1 MYNIFNKEEN
11 MEYMNDAYLEGFMD
25 CLEEFGI
32 LEEGILSK
40 VQNKKYNKYISKG
53 GKLSFEKWSDS
64 DQRKYEEYRNKGGK
78 LSFKN
83 WKDNDLR
90 KYDEYRRNGG
100 RLNFDRWMKK
110 RQLDEI
116 KSINYNQQLAKAY
129 MLTSHK
135 Y

>member
-1 MYNIFNKEEN
+1 MYNIFNEEEN

-25 CLEEFGI
+25 YLEEFGI
-32 LEEGILSK
+32 LEESIYQK
-40 VQNKKYNKYISKG
+40 IQNKKYNKYISKG
-53 GKLSFEKWSDS
+53 GKLSF
-64 DQRKYEEYRNKGGK
+64 
-78 LSFKN
+78 KN
-83 WKDNDLR
+83 WKDKDLR

-116 KSINYNQQLAKAY
+116 KSINYNQQLANAY